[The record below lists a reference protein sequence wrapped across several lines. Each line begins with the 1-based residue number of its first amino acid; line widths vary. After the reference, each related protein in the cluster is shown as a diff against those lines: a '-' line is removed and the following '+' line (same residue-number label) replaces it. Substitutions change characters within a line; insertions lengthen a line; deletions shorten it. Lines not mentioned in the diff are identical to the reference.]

1 MKIKNRQEFPENH
14 HLKQKT
20 KVMKTNNRN
29 RTNRP
34 VVWLALA
41 LVLLSVRAQAL
52 DVVDPTGV
60 NYTGISDSS
69 DYPDGQMYVGANLF
83 NYDMTGI
90 PVGTVLPAAAGEW
103 ATAGQA
109 TAFLAFQVEQ
119 VYTNVGSIF
128 YAQRAGGNPV
138 LDKINTISIWA
149 STTTAFSTNDPGTP
163 PNSVVQITDQN
174 GAQWEEYLLTNQIAG
189 QYFLIEIAQSSAPVV
204 QGNPGG
210 TQFRLGAALGLP
222 PSILTPPANVSLYSN
237 GTCRFFVDASG
248 AGLTY
253 TWSFGASTLTNGGR
267 FSGADTGNLVISG
280 ITSADAGVYT
290 LSISNAFG
298 STSATASLDVVPTP
312 TDAADVAVLSRGP
325 LAYWQLNEAAGAT
338 TAFDHVGGFNGTY
351 GSDSISGVAG
361 PQAPALPGFA
371 ATNTALET
379 TGYDLNS
386 PATVPA
392 LNISTND
399 AVSIVA
405 WINPTQQSDQPNGDQ
420 EPYTGIVFWRGFGA
434 AGLIFDGSGTNLAYQ
449 WDAQEYQF
457 ESGLTPPVGQWS
469 MVALVYSG
477 NFTTLYM
484 GSSNGLVLSAVDN
497 TPLPGQAFDSP
508 MEIGID
514 TDVGESTR
522 TFNGEISDVAF
533 FTRALTSGDLSAIY
547 AAATGINPALTIT
560 GESATNVAV
569 TLGEPTTM
577 SVQTSGL
584 APQYQWYD
592 QGAPI
597 AGATDNTLTIPGT
610 LASQSGNYYV
620 VVTNIYGNS
629 VTSAVIS
636 LTVSNIVVL
645 PIGPSGVIYS
655 NISDSSDYPAGHQYV
670 GSNLFN
676 EDVTG
681 IPLGSVLAGGEWATD
696 GQAPAFLA
704 FQVDQVYNV
713 GSIFYAQRA
722 GSIPTED
729 KINTISIWASTTT
742 AFSTNEP
749 ATPPNSVVQITDLNG
764 AQWEEYLLTNQISGQ
779 YFEIEI
785 AQNSATVEGNPGG
798 TQFRLG
804 SAFKPVLTFSSSA
817 AGLTL
822 SWPVGVVVTLQQ
834 APTVSGP
841 WTPAPDITNG
851 VPIPFSALGNQQT
864 FYRIEY

>member
-1 MKIKNRQEFPENH
+1 
-14 HLKQKT
+14 
-20 KVMKTNNRN
+20 MKTNNPN
-29 RTNRP
+29 RASRLA
-34 VVWLALA
+34 VWLSLALA
-41 LVLLSVRAQAL
+41 LLGVRAQAL
-52 DVVDPTGV
+52 DVIDPTGA

-69 DYPDGQMYVGANLF
+69 DYPAGTQYIGANLF

-109 TAFLAFQVEQ
+109 TAFLAFQLDQ
-119 VYTNVGSIF
+119 VYTNVGSVF
-128 YAQRAGGNPV
+128 YAQRAGGIPT

-163 PNSVVQITDQN
+163 PDSVVQITDLN
-174 GAQWEEYLLTNQIAG
+174 GSQWEEYLLTNQISG
-189 QYFLIEIAQSSAPVV
+189 QYFLIEIAQSSAPTVE
-204 QGNPGG
+204 GNPGG
-210 TQFRLGAALGLP
+210 TQFRLGASLGLP
-222 PSILTPPANVSLYSN
+222 PTIVTPPANVSLYSN
-237 GTCRFFVDASG
+237 GTCRFFVNTSG

-253 TWSFGASTLTNGGR
+253 TWSFGGSPLTNGGR
-267 FSGADTGNLVISG
+267 FAGADTGNLVISD

-290 LSISNAFG
+290 LSISNTEG
-298 STSATASLDVVPTP
+298 STNATASVAVVPTP
-312 TDAADVAVLSRGP
+312 TDAADVAILSRGP

-338 TAFDHVGGFNGTY
+338 NAFDHVGSFSGTY
-351 GSDSISGVAG
+351 GADSIAGVAG
-361 PQAPALPGFA
+361 PQAPAFPGFA
-371 ATNTALET
+371 VSNTALET

-386 PATVPA
+386 TVAVPA
-392 LNISTND
+392 LDISTND
-399 AVSIVA
+399 LVSIVA
-405 WINPTQQSDQPNGDQ
+405 WINPTQQSDQPTGDQ

-434 AGLIFDGSGTNLAYQ
+434 AGLIFDQFGTNLAYQ
-449 WDAQEYQF
+449 WDGREYQF
-457 ESGLTPPVGQWS
+457 ESGLTPPIGQWT

-484 GSSNGLVLSAVDN
+484 GTSNGLVLSAVDN
-497 TPLPGQAFDSP
+497 TPEPGQAFNSP

-514 TDVGESTR
+514 TDVGETTR

-547 AAATGINPALTIT
+547 AAATDINPVLTIT
-560 GESATNVAV
+560 GESATNVSV

-584 APQYQWYD
+584 APQFQWYD

-597 AGATDNTLTIPGT
+597 AEATNDTLTIPDT

-620 VVTNIYGNS
+620 VVTNIYGAS
-629 VTSAVIS
+629 ATSAVVS
-636 LTVSNIVVL
+636 LTVSNIVAL

-655 NISDSSDYPAGHQYV
+655 NISDSSDYPAGTQYI
-670 GSNLFN
+670 GANLFN

-681 IPLGSVLAGGEWATD
+681 ISTGSILTGGEWATD

-704 FQVDQVYNV
+704 FQVDQVYTV

-722 GSIPTED
+722 GSNPILD
-729 KINTISIWASTTT
+729 KINTISIWASSTT

-749 ATPPNSVVQITDLNG
+749 ATPPDSVVQITDQNG

-804 SAFKPVLTFSSSA
+804 GAFAPMLTSLSSA
-817 AGLTL
+817 SGLTL
-822 SWPVGVVVTLQQ
+822 SWPVGVAVTLQQ

-841 WTPAPDITNG
+841 WTSAAGVTNG
-851 VPIPFSALGNQQT
+851 VAIPSSALTNQQT
-864 FYRIEY
+864 FYRLQF